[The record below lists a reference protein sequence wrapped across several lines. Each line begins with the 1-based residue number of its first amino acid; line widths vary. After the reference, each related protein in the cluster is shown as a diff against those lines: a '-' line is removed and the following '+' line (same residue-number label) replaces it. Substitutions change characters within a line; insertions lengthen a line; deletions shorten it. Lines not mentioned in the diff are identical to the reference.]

1 MDRKYILKLTA
12 IALLLIGF
20 GLTACETG
28 DNHSFVPDAP
38 SGPDVMQLVVNGE
51 RYDVVLPASES
62 INLHTLNTEFSADI
76 QILNVDAFKQ
86 ISINDQNV
94 VDGRFS
100 LPISKI
106 GYTEKI
112 KIVYA
117 AGTQLGTVTLNTLHN
132 GIPPITS
139 SGQAQIP
146 GHFYLS
152 FIWRPL
158 IMKYDND
165 GQVVYYRY
173 QPTDKAGTPE
183 ELGYWDF
190 KKHVFNGKTYYSY
203 HAPDPAFADHAFTGY
218 CPGMRIL
225 MDEHYTPVDTI
236 HALRSLDGYLPEGA
250 PLDGHDFYF
259 FSPTHWIA
267 SASYIERESNGRKLA
282 VGYLQEVDNGQVVFD
297 WWSTAHPEMLEW
309 ASPIFDTSYDY
320 VHFNAVDVLPDGNWL
335 CSFRT
340 ISSVVKIDS
349 NPKGTGQI
357 LWRIDGESLS
367 DAYSFYG
374 QHYARFHP
382 DNHTLT
388 IFDNGNG
395 HTPKHTRLLRLA
407 LNPDTGD
414 ISGEGDIMHD
424 ASGYFTVACGAFQ
437 DYGGQGFVAGWGW
450 SMTEGD
456 NGRLV
461 TEHTADGT
469 EVFRLSHVSPNYL
482 LNELNSSYRCVKYE

>member
-1 MDRKYILKLTA
+1 M
-12 IALLLIGF
+12 
-20 GLTACETG
+20 
-28 DNHSFVPDAP
+28 PDAP

-51 RYDVVLPASES
+51 RYDVVLPASEP

-236 HALRSLDGYLPEGA
+236 HALRSLDGYLPDGA

-267 SASYIERESNGRKLA
+267 SASYVEREVGGTMRA
-282 VGYLQEVDNGQVVFD
+282 VAYLQEVEDGKVVFD
-297 WWSTAHPEMLEW
+297 WWSSDFPDMLEW
-309 ASPIFDTSYDY
+309 GSPVFDTSYDY
-320 VHFNAVDVLPDGNWL
+320 VHFNAIDVLPDGNWL
-335 CSFRT
+335 VSLRAV
-340 ISSVVKIDS
+340 SSVIKIDRQQ
-349 NPKGTGQI
+349 GGI
-357 LWRIDGESLS
+357 VWRLSGE
-367 DAYSFYG
+367 DATRPQAQQFSG
-374 QHYARFHP
+374 QHYARWHQQSGG
-382 DNHTLT
+382 DYLT
-388 IFDNGNG
+388 IFDNGNA
-395 HTPKHTRLLRLA
+395 HDPKLTHMLRLKVHDS
-407 LNPDTGD
+407 DTG
-414 ISGEGDIMHD
+414 IQVLEGGDLLYNQS
-424 ASGYFTVACGAFQ
+424 AYFTQACGALDDF
-437 DYGGQGFVAGWGW
+437 GSQGFVVGWGW
-450 SMTEGD
+450 SIEV
-456 NGRLV
+456 NNCNRLV
-461 TEHTADGT
+461 SEYDADGH
-469 EVFRLSHVSPNYL
+469 EVFRLTRDDIDP
-482 LNELNSSYRCVKYE
+482 